1 MRLLVII
8 ALLGV
13 ILVSGVVV
21 STSSYGDA
29 TAQESAQE
37 EAAGQLDRCGSPVA
51 SPSASSEASPSLA
64 LASTP
69 VGSPEASPAPCGQ
82 PVVS

>member
-21 STSSYGDA
+21 STSFEGTT
-29 TAQESAQE
+29 TAQEESAE
-37 EAAGQLDRCGSPVA
+37 QLDQCGTPVA
-51 SPSASSEASPSLA
+51 SPSASPEASPSLA

-69 VGSPEASPAPCGQ
+69 IASPEASPAACGQ